1 MRRFIAVGALAALA
15 SASAAGAS
23 AATSPAPSRPS
34 LGRIGI
40 RERTIPYSQRN
51 NPRDRLYIVQHV
63 SPGTRIHRLIQVA
76 NMSPKKVRLQVYPAA
91 ASISHGQFLFA
102 RGRTPNQLTTWTR
115 VSSYSVTL
123 APHQLKTLRV
133 TIAVPRNASRG
144 EQFGVIWA
152 QDVGSRAGPPGRH
165 IMLVNRVGIRMYL
178 SVGPGGPRPSNFTV
192 SAPYAHRGQGNS
204 AVVSATVNNTGGS
217 ALDIGGTLTL
227 TGGPGGLKAGPFPSA
242 TVATVAPGQSAAITF
257 RMGRGIP
264 NGPWRAS
271 LHLQSGLI
279 VRNEQASIDFAK
291 VPARPP
297 WLPILSALAAVL
309 VVVALGAVV
318 LTRRRRLVRQHA

>member
-51 NPRDRLYIVQHV
+51 NPRDRLYIIQHV

-91 ASISHGQFLFA
+91 ASISHGHFLFA

-115 VSSYSVTL
+115 VSRHSVTL

-152 QDVGSRAGPPGRH
+152 QDVGAGPPGRH

-178 SVGPGGPRPSNFTV
+178 SVGPGGPPPSNFTI
-192 SAPYAHRGQGNS
+192 SAPYAHRGQGDS

-217 ALDIGGTLTL
+217 ALDIEGTLTL

-242 TVATVAPGQSAAITF
+242 TTATVAPGQSAAITF

-264 NGPWRAS
+264 NGPWQAS

-291 VPARPP
+291 LPGRSP

-309 VVVALGAVV
+309 VVVALGAGF